1 MSKLIKSIWFTS
13 TIAEHCSLM
22 ELQRYKWE
30 NGLILWAVWNQLKHD
45 FLQNHWHSQRLRGHT
60 GVSRWRSS
68 RPWLWR
74 RGKRLLNYLTVV
86 TTKKKNTKK
95 HIESNKVKKTSQ
107 FCCQFYI
114 YFWALMLNL
123 IKMSKLQKKVEASTQ
138 PASCRAVLPWRST
151 FPTGLLCCKNHEK
164 QFGSNR
170 TDRTDWSH
178 LF

>member
-1 MSKLIKSIWFTS
+1 MSKLIKSIWFIS

-74 RGKRLLNYLTVV
+74 RGKQLLNNYLT
-86 TTKKKNTKK
+86 TTWQWLPHKKNTKK
-95 HIESNKVKKTSQ
+95 HKESNKVKKTSQ

-114 YFWALMLNL
+114 YFWALMLHL
-123 IKMSKLQKKVEASTQ
+123 IKMSKLQKSGSIYPTCIVQ
-138 PASCRAVLPWRST
+138 SCSSL
-151 FPTGLLCCKNHEK
+151 
-164 QFGSNR
+164 
-170 TDRTDWSH
+170 
-178 LF
+178 